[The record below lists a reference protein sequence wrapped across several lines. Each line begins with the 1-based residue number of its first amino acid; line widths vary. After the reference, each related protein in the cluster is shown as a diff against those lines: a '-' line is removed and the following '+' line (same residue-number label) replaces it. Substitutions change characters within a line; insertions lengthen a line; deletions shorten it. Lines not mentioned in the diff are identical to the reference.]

1 MFKAKSTPNVPAII
15 LKEDVR
21 RDVGEVAVKSN
32 IMVARI
38 VSEMIRSTLGP
49 RGMDKAIIGKKGD
62 FTTTN
67 DGATILKSV
76 KLEHPVAKIMVEAAN
91 AQDAEVGDGTT
102 TAVVLAGEL
111 LAKAEGLLDQ
121 GVHATIII
129 NGFSKAMKKASD
141 VLERIAVSFDV
152 KNDEMLKEVAKTAM
166 GAKII
171 RVVGVVDQFGEL
183 TVKLAKKAL
192 EDDNG
197 KLKLDLDNVKIVKK
211 EGASLKDSVVVDG
224 YVVDDREIVHAD
236 MPTLVENASIALIR
250 GLEIKEIGDRG
261 EEPGQTTRLIINMV
275 GEYQIYLDKRIE
287 MVKEMISKIEEAGAN
302 VVLVNKGIDEIF
314 EHHLAKAGIL
324 AVKRIFKPDME
335 RIAGLTGGIIVTSPK
350 ELTPDKLGH
359 AEAVEEWKITEKER
373 CVLIKGCKGSRASS
387 MILRGG
393 VTHIL
398 DEAERALHDALCN
411 VKNTIE
417 DPRVIFGG
425 GSSEMEIANSIRK
438 YARSVRGKEQ
448 LAVEAFAEAMEI
460 IPKTLAE
467 NAGLD
472 LFDTIGDLRVRHSKG
487 EIWAG
492 VDVLGRR
499 TNNMKKIKVYEPLRV
514 KLHALKVATSVA
526 KTILRIDEILVRKPT
541 RGEKPPRTE
550 EEYEEREKKLMEALK
565 KELAPT
571 ELSKKSRITEEGPGE
586 RFP

>member
-1 MFKAKSTPNVPAII
+1 LSKPKSTLNVPAII

-21 RDVGEVAVKSN
+21 RDVGEIAVKSN

-38 VSEMIRSTLGP
+38 VSEMIRTTLGP
-49 RGMDKAIIGKKGD
+49 RGMDKAIIGKNGD
-62 FTTTN
+62 CTTTN

-76 KLEHPVAKIMVEAAN
+76 KLEHPVAKIMVEAAKT
-91 AQDAEVGDGTT
+91 QDAEVGDGTT
-102 TAVVLAGEL
+102 TAVILAGEL

-121 GVHATIII
+121 GVHPTIVI
-129 NGFSKAMKKASD
+129 NGFSKAMKKATD
-141 VLERIAVSFDV
+141 VLERIADSVDV
-152 KNDEMLKEVAKTAM
+152 KNDEVLKEVAKTAM
-166 GAKII
+166 SAKII

-192 EDDNG
+192 EEDDG
-197 KLKLDLDNVKIVKK
+197 KSKLDLDNIKIVKT

-224 YVVDDREIVHAD
+224 YVVDDREIVHPD

-250 GLEIKEIGDRG
+250 GLELKEIGDRG

-275 GEYQIYLDKRIE
+275 GEHQTYLDKRIE
-287 MVKEMISKIEEAGAN
+287 IVKEMVNKIEGAGAN
-302 VVLVNKGIDEIF
+302 VVLINKGVDEIF

-335 RIAGLTGGIIVTSPK
+335 RIAGLTGGTIVTSPN

-373 CVLIKGCKGSRASS
+373 YVLIKGCKGSRASS
-387 MILRGG
+387 IILRGG
-393 VTHIL
+393 VKQIL
-398 DEAERALHDALCN
+398 DEAERALHDALCT

-425 GSSEMEIANSIRK
+425 GSSEMEIANRLRK
-438 YARSVRGKEQ
+438 YARSVGGKEQ
-448 LAVEAFAEAMEI
+448 LAIEAFAEAVEI
-460 IPKTLAE
+460 VPKTLAE

-472 LFDTIGDLRVRHSKG
+472 LFDTIGDLRVRHGRG

-492 VDVLGRR
+492 VDVLGRK
-499 TNNMKKIKVYEPLRV
+499 TNNMKKIKVYEPLKV

-541 RGEKPPRTE
+541 KGEKPPRTE
-550 EEYEEREKKLMEALK
+550 EEHEKREKKLMEALK

-571 ELSKKSRITEEGPGE
+571 ELSKKLGTTEGD
-586 RFP
+586 

>member
-1 MFKAKSTPNVPAII
+1 MFKAKSTPNVPAVI

-49 RGMDKAIIGKKGD
+49 RGMDKAIIGKKGN
-62 FTTTN
+62 FTATN

-141 VLERIAVSFDV
+141 VLERIAVSVDV
-152 KNDEMLKEVAKTAM
+152 KNDEMLREVAKTAM

-171 RVVGVVDQFGEL
+171 RVVGVVDLFGEL

-192 EDDNG
+192 EDYNG

-224 YVVDDREIVHAD
+224 YVVDDRKIVHAD

-275 GEYQIYLDKRIE
+275 GEYQTYLDKRIE

-514 KLHALKVATSVA
+514 KLHAPKVATSVA